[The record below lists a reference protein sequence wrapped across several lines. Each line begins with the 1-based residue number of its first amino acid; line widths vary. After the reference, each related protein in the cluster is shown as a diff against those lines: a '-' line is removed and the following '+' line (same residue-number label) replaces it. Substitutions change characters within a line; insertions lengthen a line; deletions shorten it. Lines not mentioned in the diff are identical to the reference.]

1 MEHPKWLANIV
12 LAPKKNGQVKV
23 CMDFK
28 DLNKASP
35 KDNLT
40 LPHMDMLMDS
50 FSPIY
55 HSWIIFHPFMG
66 IFALNIG
73 LKSTTIFL
81 HILVL
86 NWFSNVEFNVD
97 FHFDTKPYPCPLSTF
112 QYPMGLVSKWMTLKG
127 FNLFGSLCISIP

>member
-35 KDNLT
+35 KDDLT

-66 IFALNIG
+66 ILALNIG

-112 QYPMGLVSKWMTLKG
+112 QYPMGLVSNG
-127 FNLFGSLCISIP
+127 